1 MFIDEIIK
9 QTVTNMN
16 KSWICNY
23 AGDKMQSGQIVLH
36 ILDGKITIAEKNKIK
51 IK

>member
-9 QTVTNMN
+9 QTVTDMN

-23 AGDKMQSGQIVLH
+23 AGDKIKGGQIILHIKDGQIV
-36 ILDGKITIAEKNKIK
+36 KKEVKTTI
-51 IK
+51 